1 MTAAATAHTLDPE
14 RLGDHLDRLYRAARA
29 LTGCPH
35 DAQDLVQATYE
46 RVLRRPRH
54 LREDDDLGYLLR
66 ALRHTFYSERR
77 AQACRPCVPTAP
89 EDLDLRASRYDDP
102 ATALEHTLVL
112 DAVAALPD
120 AYRDT
125 VVAVDVAGLSYRET
139 ARLLGTREG
148 TVMSRLYRA
157 RRRLAETLAVGA

>member
-1 MTAAATAHTLDPE
+1 MSASGTHTLDPE
-14 RLGDHLDRLYRAARA
+14 RLGDHVDRLYRAARA

-46 RVLRRPRH
+46 RILRRPRV
-54 LREDDDLGYLLR
+54 LTEDDDLGYLLR

-77 AQACRPCVPTAP
+77 AQARRPCVPVAP
-89 EDLDLRASRYDDP
+89 EDFDQRPSNGGDP
-102 ATALEHTLVL
+102 ADALGHSAIL

-139 ARLLGTREG
+139 ARLLDTREG
-148 TVMSRLYRA
+148 TVMSRLFRA
-157 RRRLAETLAVGA
+157 RRRLAEELAD

>member
-1 MTAAATAHTLDPE
+1 MTAAPARTLDPE

-46 RVLRRPRH
+46 RILRRPRV
-54 LREDDDLGYLLR
+54 LREEDDLGYLLR

-77 AQACRPCVPTAP
+77 SQACRPCVPADP
-89 EDLDLRASRYDDP
+89 DDLDMRASGCPDP
-102 ATALEHTLVL
+102 AEALESTVVL

-139 ARLLGTREG
+139 AELLDTREG
-148 TVMSRLYRA
+148 TVMSRLFRA
-157 RRRLAETLAVGA
+157 RNRLADELA

>member
-1 MTAAATAHTLDPE
+1 VTAEPARTLDPE
-14 RLGDHLDRLYRAARA
+14 GLGEHLDRLYAAARA

-46 RVLRRPRH
+46 RVLRRPRLLH
-54 LREDDDLGYLLR
+54 GDDDLGYLLR
-66 ALRHTFYSERR
+66 ALRHTFYSQRR
-77 AQACRPCVPTAP
+77 AQACRPCAP
-89 EDLDLRASRYDDP
+89 ADPGDFELHASERPGP
-102 ATALEHTLVL
+102 ADALEHTLVL

-139 ARLLGTREG
+139 AQLLDTAEG
-148 TVMSRLYRA
+148 TVMSRLFRA
-157 RRRLAETLAVGA
+157 RRRLAETLAVAA